1 MISRL
6 AKIDILILRQLSA
19 SQALDLLDLAKNQLY
34 LNEKVVSKV
43 INVAYKTYIMRV
55 IENRLNLRQIE
66 KNQLTTPFCSETLAP
81 IFSLSS
87 LATTVAAPFALIS
100 LAIGATLGLSV
111 APDPLLWE
119 LLPLVFGVPLLP
131 FLTVTSASIF
141 LAEASLGASD
151 SVVTTADGVS
161 STICY

>member
-66 KNQLTTPFCSETLAP
+66 KNQLTTPFCSETLAS

-87 LATTVAAPFALIS
+87 LATTAAAPFALIS
-100 LAIGATLGLSV
+100 LAIGATLGFSGV
-111 APDPLLWE
+111 AADPLLCE

-131 FLTVTSASIF
+131 FSTAVTSASIF
-141 LAEASLGASD
+141 SAAGASLGASD
-151 SVVTTADGVS
+151 SMVTAADGVS
-161 STICY
+161 AI